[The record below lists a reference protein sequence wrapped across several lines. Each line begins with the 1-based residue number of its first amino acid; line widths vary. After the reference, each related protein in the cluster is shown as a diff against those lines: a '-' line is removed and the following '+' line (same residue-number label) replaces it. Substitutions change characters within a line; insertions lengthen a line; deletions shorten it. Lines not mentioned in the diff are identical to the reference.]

1 MIELQV
7 KGEAGPTIFYLA
19 SDFMSHFSIAKQANL
34 YPHLCVVC
42 IAVFPKS
49 NTNIFWVSNVR
60 PSLSF
65 EISKTRNNYIHIAL
79 VLMSTIQLLSFF

>member
-1 MIELQV
+1 MVILKIFESVHFLMIELQV

-49 NTNIFWVSNVR
+49 KTNIF
-60 PSLSF
+60 
-65 EISKTRNNYIHIAL
+65 
-79 VLMSTIQLLSFF
+79 